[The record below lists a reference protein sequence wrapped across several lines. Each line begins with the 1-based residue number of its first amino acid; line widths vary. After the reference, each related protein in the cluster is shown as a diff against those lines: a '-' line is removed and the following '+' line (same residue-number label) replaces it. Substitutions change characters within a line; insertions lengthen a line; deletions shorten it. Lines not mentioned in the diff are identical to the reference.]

1 MIELKV
7 KEYCQNC
14 PDFAAKVSVREH
26 DDGDTIN
33 PTKIY
38 DTTVTC
44 SHAKRCEGI
53 MRYLDKTL
61 KDVNNIASDTK

>member
-14 PDFAAKVSVREH
+14 PDFAAKVSVREI
-26 DDGDTIN
+26 DAGAMTS
-33 PTKIY
+33 PLKLY

-44 SHAKRCEGI
+44 SHAKRCEG
-53 MRYLDKTL
+53 MVRFLDKTL
-61 KDVNNIASDTK
+61 KDVNTIASDTK

>member
-14 PDFAAKVSVREH
+14 PDFAAKVSVIE
-26 DDGDTIN
+26 DDVGPMDN
-33 PTKIY
+33 LTKIY
-38 DTTVTC
+38 CTTITC

-53 MRYLDKTL
+53 MRYLNKTL
-61 KDVNNIASDTK
+61 KDVNNIASDAK

>member
-7 KEYCQNC
+7 KEYCHNC
-14 PDFAAKVSVREH
+14 PDFATKVSVREH
-26 DDGDTIN
+26 DDGNMVN
-33 PTKIY
+33 PAKFY

-61 KDVNNIASDTK
+61 KDVNNIVNDSK

>member
-7 KEYCQNC
+7 KEYCHNC

-26 DDGDTIN
+26 DDGNMVN
-33 PTKIY
+33 PTKFY

-53 MRYLDKTL
+53 MCL
-61 KDVNNIASDTK
+61 KISAILVNVQKNSL

>member
-26 DDGDTIN
+26 DSGDMIN
-33 PTKIY
+33 PIKLY

-44 SHAKRCEGI
+44 SHAKRCEG
-53 MRYLDKTL
+53 MVRFLDKTL